1 MQEILNK
8 LDTDDKS
15 LLALL
20 IVFITIVMLAVV
32 FLIAMFRYYKSMRDK
47 QEELFKA
54 SLKAQEEERGRIAE
68 DLHDDIGPRLSA
80 LKLSIDLMR
89 NDFEKA
95 ERIQMIDETTEILD
109 FVIKDIRVIV
119 RNLAAKYI
127 SDKGI
132 YLQLHEFKKQ
142 IEKGGAFTIDME
154 IACFKDYLDPD
165 FAINLYRIIQE
176 LINNSVKHSK
186 SNRIDIIAERTTNN
200 LSVIYKDNGIGF
212 DETKINKG
220 LGLTNILTRIKL
232 YKGQCVVSS
241 KPDKGTCYTINF
253 DLKNSITTKVTENKN

>member
-1 MQEILNK
+1 MEEIINK
-8 LDTDDKS
+8 LDINDKS
-15 LLALL
+15 MLALL
-20 IVFITIVMLAVV
+20 IVFVTVVMLAVI
-32 FLIAMFRYYKSMRDK
+32 FLVAMFRYYKSMRDK

-89 NDFEKA
+89 HDFEKH
-95 ERIQMIDETTEILD
+95 ERIQLIDETTEILD

-127 SDKGI
+127 SEKGI

-142 IEKGGAFTIDME
+142 IEKSGSIKIDME
-154 IACFKDYLDPD
+154 IESFKQQLDPD

-176 LINNSVKHSK
+176 LINNSVKHAQS
-186 SNRIDIIAERTTNN
+186 SRIDIISERTADK
-200 LSVIYKDNGIGF
+200 LCVIYKDNGIGF
-212 DETKINKG
+212 SQHTVNKG
-220 LGLTNILTRIKL
+220 LGLSNIFTRIKL
-232 YKGQCVVSS
+232 YKGQCILNTE
-241 KPDKGTCYTINF
+241 PDRGTCYTINF
-253 DLKNSITTKVTENKN
+253 DLKDIK

>member
-1 MQEILNK
+1 LQEILNK

-89 NDFEKA
+89 NDFEVTD
-95 ERIQMIDETTEILD
+95 RIKMIDETTEILD

-127 SDKGI
+127 SEKGI

-142 IEKGGAFTIDME
+142 IEKGGTFKIDLE
-154 IACFKDYLDPD
+154 IECFKEHLDPD
-165 FAINLYRIIQE
+165 FAINLYRVIQE
-176 LINNSVKHSK
+176 LINNSVKHSQ
-186 SNRIDIIAERTTNN
+186 SSRIDIIAERTPNN
-200 LSVIYKDNGIGF
+200 LSLIYKDNGIGF
-212 DETKINKG
+212 NEAMVNKG
-220 LGLTNILTRIKL
+220 LGLNNIITRIKL
-232 YKGQCVVSS
+232 YKGQCVINS

-253 DLKNSITTKVTENKN
+253 DMKNIIETKTTEVKR

>member
-1 MQEILNK
+1 
-8 LDTDDKS
+8 
-15 LLALL
+15 
-20 IVFITIVMLAVV
+20 MLAVV

-89 NDFEKA
+89 NDFEKS
-95 ERIQMIDETTEILD
+95 ERIQMIDETTEMLD

-127 SDKGI
+127 SEKGI
-132 YLQLHEFKKQ
+132 YLQLIEFKKQ
-142 IEKGGAFTIDME
+142 IEKGGVFKIDME
-154 IACFKDYLDPD
+154 IDCFKEYLDPD

-176 LINNSVKHSK
+176 LINNSVKHAK
-186 SNRIDIIAERTTNN
+186 SNRIDIIAERTVSN
-200 LSVIYKDNGIGF
+200 LSIIYKDNGVGF
-212 DETKINKG
+212 EESKITKG
-220 LGLTNILTRIKL
+220 LGLSNILTRIKL
-232 YKGQCVVSS
+232 YKGQCVVNS

-253 DLKNSITTKVTENKN
+253 DLKNINTTKVSPNKN